1 MEEARRVLERLQ
13 RIEALERT
21 SAPSGELLAELRTL
35 VLEAETWLRA
45 EPEPGAAADALARCA
60 AALEAERAEEVALL
74 AR

>member
-13 RIEALERT
+13 RIEALERS
-21 SAPSGELLAELRTL
+21 SAPSGELLAELRSL
-35 VLEAETWLRA
+35 VLEAETWLRS
-45 EPEPGAAADALARCA
+45 EPDPGGAGDALARCA

>member
-13 RIEALERT
+13 RIEALERR
-21 SAPSGELLAELRTL
+21 SAPSGELLAELRAL
-35 VLEAETWLRA
+35 VLEAETWLRT

-60 AALEAERAEEVALL
+60 AALEAERAGEVALL